1 MDLYSV
7 LADETASN
15 TTVSNFMAMQM
26 SQENLNTVLHAAT
39 GIWAKYGDS
48 IPLDGLAESINET
61 ANVGTVTGNLADALN
76 WAGINEDD
84 FNSKLSLCGSTP
96 GAAVVDREHTGTG
109 IWHTCGL
116 LSGK

>member
-1 MDLYSV
+1 M
-7 LADETASN
+7 
-15 TTVSNFMAMQM
+15 
-26 SQENLNTVLHAAT
+26 HAAT

-84 FNSKLSLCGSTP
+84 FQFQVVSVWKHT

-109 IWHTCGL
+109 IWHSCGF